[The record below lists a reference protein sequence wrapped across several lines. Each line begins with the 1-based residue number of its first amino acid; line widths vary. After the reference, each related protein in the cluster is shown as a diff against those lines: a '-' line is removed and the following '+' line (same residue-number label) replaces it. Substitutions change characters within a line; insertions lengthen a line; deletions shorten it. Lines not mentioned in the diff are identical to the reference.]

1 MGLRCE
7 LCDDWLSLFQMS
19 KLCDTCYKTR
29 TIVKAYSAQSI
40 LRSLEEHFL
49 VNNLPPLINPSDP
62 EPEPEPELKK
72 PDAYKN
78 VNSTETSTPTADDQ
92 KDYDKPKTRHGNG
105 KNQSKKSS

>member
-49 VNNLPPLINPSDP
+49 VNDPEP

-72 PDAYKN
+72 PDGYKN

>member
-7 LCDDWLSLFQMS
+7 LCDDWLPLFQMS

-49 VNNLPPLINPSDP
+49 VNNLPPLITPSDP
-62 EPEPEPELKK
+62 EPESESELKK

-92 KDYDKPKTRHGNG
+92 KDYDKPKTRHG